1 LQSSRNGRSTGSVF
15 STHRLVKCSM
25 IVPVKSSLHQSKP
38 HPCRHCLDPAR
49 LAKKNNGTWWVQTTF
64 LAVSVSRRWWQGRN
78 PGPPANLPAR
88 LPLAVLANHPQR
100 RPAGRPGTRWPSVRS
115 NCMLASPS
123 ALSKS
128 AEQRS
133 ISIFRPPL
141 SISYYIVRPSSSIVT
156 ACRPYACMSDVTNL
170 TIMLGYGPAP
180 AVLSRRRNALGKLH
194 PKQLP
199 TT

>member
-1 LQSSRNGRSTGSVF
+1 
-15 STHRLVKCSM
+15 
-25 IVPVKSSLHQSKP
+25 
-38 HPCRHCLDPAR
+38 
-49 LAKKNNGTWWVQTTF
+49 
-64 LAVSVSRRWWQGRN
+64 VSRRWWQGRN

-141 SISYYIVRPSSSIVT
+141 SISYYIVRPSRSIVT

-170 TIMLGYGPAP
+170 NSDDHARLWAGTGSAQSEKERTWQTVPNSYLPLNSTTAHHCSSH
-180 AVLSRRRNALGKLH
+180 LKRRKLRSSLY
-194 PKQLP
+194 PL
-199 TT
+199 TTTNS

>member
-1 LQSSRNGRSTGSVF
+1 
-15 STHRLVKCSM
+15 
-25 IVPVKSSLHQSKP
+25 LHQSKP

-141 SISYYIVRPSSSIVT
+141 SISYYIVRPSRSIVT

-170 TIMLGYGPAP
+170 NSDDHARLWAGTGSAQSEKERTWQTASQTATYYLRPKKNVTLA
-180 AVLSRRRNALGKLH
+180 SREVKNS
-194 PKQLP
+194 
-199 TT
+199 